1 MQECVDNLM
10 QSDNFQR
17 LYSSM
22 AAEARRPSVHCQ
34 GHPLTTQTKQN
45 CSFNYKRNAI
55 TTSYR

>member
-1 MQECVDNLM
+1 MQECVENLM

-45 CSFNYKRNAI
+45 CSFNYKSSTI
-55 TTSYR
+55 